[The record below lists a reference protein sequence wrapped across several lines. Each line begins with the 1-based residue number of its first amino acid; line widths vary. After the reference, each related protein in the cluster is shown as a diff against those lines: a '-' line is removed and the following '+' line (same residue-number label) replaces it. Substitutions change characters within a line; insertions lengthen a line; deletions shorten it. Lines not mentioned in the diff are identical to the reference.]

1 MQRIIIMA
9 SLLLL
14 AAPQLALAG
23 RVKVKET
30 STSSD
35 YVADD
40 GTAYSGKFVIDG
52 KASTSWFEGE
62 KGSGLGSWVML
73 KLPEVRTVSMIRIW
87 GGYWFSEQEWSRAN
101 RPKEIELQ
109 FGEDK
114 SEVVTLTDEKKMQ
127 EFIISSKP
135 RTDSIRLKLKSVYAG
150 TAWPDTA
157 ISEIQVFDDSEDK
170 IAVVKTHKASS
181 QLPLDADGNYNP
193 ENVSDGLVDSMWCE
207 GSKDGNGEGEWLEF
221 ELAEAQKIQLLG
233 LVNGIGGSIKYWM
246 MGNRVSAAT
255 LSFDDGSTEAITV
268 KNTMLPQMI
277 TFPAR
282 TTKKV
287 KLTFD
292 KVVQGKEYNDLCIS
306 EAYFK

>member
-1 MQRIIIMA
+1 MQRLI
-9 SLLLL
+9 LL
-14 AAPQLALAG
+14 ASFFLLATPIDSEAG
-23 RVKVKET
+23 RIKVKET

-35 YVADD
+35 YVGDD
-40 GTAYSGKFVIDG
+40 GTSYSGKFVVDS
-52 KASTSWFEGE
+52 KASTSWFEGD
-62 KGSGLGSWVML
+62 KGSGLGSWIEL
-73 KLPEVRTVSMIRIW
+73 KLPDTRTVSKLRIW

-109 FGEDK
+109 FSDETTE
-114 SEVVTLTDEKKMQ
+114 SVTLTDEKKMQ
-127 EFIISSKP
+127 EFILSSKP
-135 RTDSIRLKLKSVYAG
+135 RTSSVRLRVKSVYSG

-157 ISEIQVFDDSEDK
+157 ISEIQVFDDSGSNVGRVS
-170 IAVVKTHKASS
+170 AHKASS
-181 QLPLDADGNYNP
+181 ELPVDADGNYNP
-193 ENVSDGLVDSMWCE
+193 KNVSDGLIDSMWCE

-221 ELAEAQKIQLLG
+221 EFSKPEKLQVLG

-255 LSFDDGSTEAITV
+255 LSFDDGTTESVTV
-268 KNTMLPQMI
+268 KNTMLPQVI
-277 TFPAR
+277 SFSAR

-292 KVVQGKEYNDLCIS
+292 TVVQGKEYNDLCIS